1 MEYVT
6 ACASETPMP
15 CACSGTTLSRGKE
28 RTQQRVVQHLV
39 EASPH
44 PSSACALVELCHR
57 VGKGGQQQAAR
68 RGEYRGRVSCNAGR
82 SRARAVRKASRR
94 VNSTEHEV
102 NQKRSLIHVS
112 KTKEIAH
119 LRGISAGKTRAS
131 GVRGEPGSTA
141 WRLPGGR
148 RSHDTRMVRRRIPL
162 AMPFDFCRAIPP

>member
-1 MEYVT
+1 M
-6 ACASETPMP
+6 AS
-15 CACSGTTLSRGKE
+15 SR
-28 RTQQRVVQHLV
+28 QRVEV
-39 EASPH
+39 SII
-44 PSSACALVELCHR
+44 
-57 VGKGGQQQAAR
+57 
-68 RGEYRGRVSCNAGR
+68 GRVSCNAGR

-162 AMPFDFCRAIPP
+162 AMPLRFLSCYPPIIKTSRPCGVHFTLQENSLTARTLQAAHAHCKMHTATLDVEINCER